1 MDDLAERLER
11 LRKGIAE
18 PIAAPEDEARD
29 PDEFYRWLLKKQGE
43 YRSRSAQCANAQNN
57 APAQKEEP

>member
-18 PIAAPEDEARD
+18 PITAPEAEARD
-29 PDEFYRWLLKKQGE
+29 PDEFYKWLLKKQGE
-43 YRSRSAQCANAQNN
+43 YRRKNAQN
-57 APAQKEEP
+57 APTQKEEP